1 MGNFLC
7 DCNRSSN
14 PPQKRHVKTNSFDA
28 AIETEIKTKT
38 TYPTSRIIK
47 SQPSFT
53 KETTLTEFWS
63 NLEQSSI
70 INKGQGNPED
80 KYEFIEIIGKGSF
93 GTVHKVKNKKT
104 GEQRAIKIIPK
115 QTKGILMEKKIITEI
130 ELLEQIDHPNIIKL
144 YEFYDLEDKI
154 CIVSELGNGG
164 PLSKYKG
171 SPKMTSEL
179 EIAIIMFQLL
189 SAVNYCHNKNLM
201 HRDIKPDNI
210 LVENKQQQGHFHI
223 KLIDFGTAKMYLN
236 SEQTQVIGSAH
247 FIAPEVLL
255 GNYTHKCDLWSCG
268 IVLYYLLTTKYPF
281 DAKNKNDIYTK
292 IKKCNYD
299 RLEGNQYKK
308 ISPEAKDLV
317 HKLIKSDFNE
327 RLSAQKA
334 LEHIWFKKLKVK
346 EKLYDLGVNQM
357 KELLNNIFTF
367 NMEKTLQIPVINYLV
382 HNNLEGSSYVNYASI
397 LFSKI
402 DINNDGSLNKNEFIQ
417 NMNMIFSEFDTEI
430 DKEFLMEVF
439 DKIDVDKSNKIGY
452 REFVCAAVD
461 RKELLK
467 DNMLKEAFEFFDKDK
482 NGSISLEE
490 IKKAFSKTQG
500 YNHND
505 FNEILKQIDLNNDA
519 VIDFAEFKSMMK
531 AILD

>member
-1 MGNFLC
+1 
-7 DCNRSSN
+7 
-14 PPQKRHVKTNSFDA
+14 
-28 AIETEIKTKT
+28 
-38 TYPTSRIIK
+38 
-47 SQPSFT
+47 
-53 KETTLTEFWS
+53 
-63 NLEQSSI
+63 
-70 INKGQGNPED
+70 
-80 KYEFIEIIGKGSF
+80 
-93 GTVHKVKNKKT
+93 
-104 GEQRAIKIIPK
+104 
-115 QTKGILMEKKIITEI
+115 
-130 ELLEQIDHPNIIKL
+130 
-144 YEFYDLEDKI
+144 
-154 CIVSELGNGG
+154 
-164 PLSKYKG
+164 
-171 SPKMTSEL
+171 
-179 EIAIIMFQLL
+179 
-189 SAVNYCHNKNLM
+189 
-201 HRDIKPDNI
+201 
-210 LVENKQQQGHFHI
+210 
-223 KLIDFGTAKMYLN
+223 
-236 SEQTQVIGSAH
+236 
-247 FIAPEVLL
+247 
-255 GNYTHKCDLWSCG
+255 
-268 IVLYYLLTTKYPF
+268 
-281 DAKNKNDIYTK
+281 
-292 IKKCNYD
+292 
-299 RLEGNQYKK
+299 
-308 ISPEAKDLV
+308 
-317 HKLIKSDFNE
+317 
-327 RLSAQKA
+327 
-334 LEHIWFKKLKVK
+334 
-346 EKLYDLGVNQM
+346 M